1 MRRLIQRLIL
11 VAGLFIAVIYVSR
24 RRIFA
29 QVLGIRAAE
38 YAVKVTH
45 NLMIESE
52 GVALATDHYAPA
64 GKRARDQQFPT
75 ILIRCPYGRNRA
87 GGLFGL
93 MVAFSAH
100 RYAERGYHVVV
111 QDTRG
116 RGDSGGLFTPFQHER
131 ADGLATVDWIQRQAW
146 FNGQLATWGGSY
158 LGIVQWAIADRA
170 PIQAVLVSISS
181 SELELIIFPDNA
193 LDLSLAMR
201 WLALFEAL
209 DNGRSLTAL
218 TRSERH
224 AQKGIMHLPMIEAD
238 SVTLSTPSHFFSG
251 WLDHDDYT
259 TLWPQLNYDCA
270 VERVSAPIHLISG
283 WYDVFLRGTL
293 NDYHKLRAAGRQP
306 YLTIGPWFHLEE
318 VLYGIDVRH
327 GLEWFDAHIK
337 GHALPREKPIRLF
350 VMGANVWRDYEQYP
364 PESQA
369 VRVYLHSGGAL
380 TFNAPVTDEPPDA
393 YAYDPLNPTP
403 IVGGAQ
409 LSLNAGRRDNRALES
424 RADVLTYTSAPLTQ
438 PLEIVGAVRLVLH
451 VQPSIDDADFYGR
464 LTDVYPDGRSMNIC
478 DGLYRITSQNI
489 TRADDGTLCVEVD
502 LWATAYQFKAGHRIR
517 LIVSSGAHPHWAR
530 NLGVPDQL
538 HSTQTQAAHQRVYHD
553 PLHPSA
559 LILPI
564 VQR

>member
-1 MRRLIQRLIL
+1 MRRFIQRLVLI
-11 VAGLFIAVIYVSR
+11 VGGIAGLIYGFR

-29 QVLGIRAAE
+29 RILGIRPPQ

-45 NLMIESE
+45 NIMIESE
-52 GVALATDHYAPA
+52 GVPLATDHYAPS
-64 GKRARDQQFPT
+64 GKRARGQRFPT
-75 ILIRCPYGRNRA
+75 ILIRCPYGRNRVR
-87 GGLFGL
+87 GLFGL
-93 MVAFSAH
+93 MIAFSAH

-116 RGDSGGLFTPFQHER
+116 RGDSGGVFTPFQHER
-131 ADGLATVDWIQRQAW
+131 ADGLATVDWIQRQTW

-170 PIQAVLVSISS
+170 PIQAMLVSISS
-181 SELELIIFPDNA
+181 SELAPIIFPDNV

-209 DNGRSLTAL
+209 DNGPSLTAL
-218 TRSERH
+218 MRSERR
-224 AQKGIMHLPMIEAD
+224 AQKGIMHLPIIEAD
-238 SVTLSTPSHFFSG
+238 TVTLATPSHFFSA

-259 TLWPQLNYDCA
+259 NLWPQLNYDCA
-270 VERVSAPIHLISG
+270 IERVSAPIHLISG

-318 VLYGIDVRH
+318 VLCAVDVRH
-327 GLEWFDAHIK
+327 GLEWFDAHLK
-337 GHALPREKPIRLF
+337 GRPLPREKPVRLF
-350 VMGANVWRDYEQYP
+350 VMGANTWRDYEQYP
-364 PESQA
+364 PQSQA
-369 VRVYLHSGGAL
+369 IRAYLHSGGLL
-380 TFNAPVTDEPPDA
+380 TFEAPFTDEPPDE
-393 YAYDPLNPTP
+393 YDYDPLDPTP

-409 LSLNAGRRDNRALES
+409 LSLSAGRRDNRALES
-424 RADVLTYTSAPLTQ
+424 RKDVLTYTSTPLSQ
-438 PLEIVGAVRLVLH
+438 PFEIIGPVRLVLY
-451 VQPSIDDADFYGR
+451 VQPNIDYADFYGR

-478 DGLYRITSQNI
+478 DGLYRITPQNG
-489 TRADDGTLCVEVD
+489 TRAEDGTLCVEVD
-502 LWATAYQFKAGHRIR
+502 LWATAYQFKMGHRIR

-538 HSTQTQAAHQRVYHD
+538 HSTQTRAAHQRVYHD

-559 LILPI
+559 LILPM